1 MYPPHE
7 PTDQGVLTHRST
19 KNWTGS
25 QRGGDCRPV
34 GVDCAVL
41 LLVCLKLVLQ
51 EVDQIDCRRGSLV
64 QLIPSAILGPIP
76 EPQSI
81 AVLSVLRPAR
91 LKSLESPSGQFSNFW
106 PSIPESFQ
114 ATNLILPPMLLV
126 GTYLESAM
134 STTVFHETGSLFGG

>member
-7 PTDQGVLTHRST
+7 PTYQWVLTHRNT

-41 LLVCLKLVLQ
+41 LLVCLELELQ
-51 EVDQIDCRRGSLV
+51 EVDQIDCIRGSLV
-64 QLIPSAILGPIP
+64 QLIPSAVLGPIS

-91 LKSLESPSGQFSNFW
+91 LKSLESPSGKFSNFW
-106 PSIPESFQ
+106 PPIPESFQ
-114 ATNLILPPMLLV
+114 ATNLILPPLLLV
-126 GTYLESAM
+126 GKYSDSAM
-134 STTVFHETGSLFGG
+134 STMVFHETGSLFGC

>member
-1 MYPPHE
+1 MYPSHE
-7 PTDQGVLTHRST
+7 PTYQWVLNHRNT

-41 LLVCLKLVLQ
+41 LLVCLELDLQ

-91 LKSLESPSGQFSNFW
+91 LKSLESPSGQFFNLW
-106 PSIPESFQ
+106 PPIP
-114 ATNLILPPMLLV
+114 
-126 GTYLESAM
+126 
-134 STTVFHETGSLFGG
+134 